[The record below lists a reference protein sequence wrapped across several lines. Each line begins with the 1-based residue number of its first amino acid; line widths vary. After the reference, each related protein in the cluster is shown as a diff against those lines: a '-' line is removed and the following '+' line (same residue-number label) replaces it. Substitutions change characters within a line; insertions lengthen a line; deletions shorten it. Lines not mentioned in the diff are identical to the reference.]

1 MDKVINKGDVV
12 SFFFP
17 FEGAV
22 YAVKA
27 EFTGKQVMAGDVMHY
42 QFIRVQA
49 KDESKNGTPYVYGI
63 DKIKS
68 LMGGDWEDV
77 DSISL
82 S

>member
-1 MDKVINKGDVV
+1 MEKTINKGDVV

-17 FEGAV
+17 YEGAV

-27 EFTGKQVMAGDVMHY
+27 EFTGKQVMSGDVMHY

-49 KDESKNGTPYVYGI
+49 KDESKNGTHYVY
-63 DKIKS
+63 DLAKIKT

-77 DSISL
+77 DSITL